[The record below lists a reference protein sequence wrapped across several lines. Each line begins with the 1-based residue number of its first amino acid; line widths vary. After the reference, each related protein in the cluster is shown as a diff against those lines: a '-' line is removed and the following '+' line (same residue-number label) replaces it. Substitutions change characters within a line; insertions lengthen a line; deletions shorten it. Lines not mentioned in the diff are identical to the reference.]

1 MGRPFCSSCIV
12 FRSPFLFF
20 VVMHEG
26 MRKTKNGDGKSMRM
40 EIGKQGNQGK
50 QRKQNTVKQVPILP
64 LGRAPLILSP
74 PPESIRVRVLVGQ
87 PVRSV
92 FFVSCFPRVRVK
104 RWCAPVRAACAQF
117 RTHSALASCMR
128 RETDNRLLT
137 LLYRSWHSPWSN
149 PDWSLDCRRRQ
160 KCKLWLAWGG
170 QMLSGICRYQLLRS
184 VHFIMIGNW
193 ECNSSSPRVPCCH
206 LASWQPCAHKKGWHS
221 TSWRDRAPS
230 KPDKIWSR
238 SLSTE
243 QRRYTGVATVTPA
256 PCMPPLNPFYTEMYL
271 PVTVH
276 RARM

>member
-1 MGRPFCSSCIV
+1 MLFVFRFPFSALLVQNAKPTLCFPFSVSHKKGRKQRKQTLRTRKIRETRRSQNQNRSMGRPFCSSCLV
-12 FRSPFLFF
+12 FHSPFSFF

-50 QRKQNTVKQVPILP
+50 QRKQNTVKQVPILYHW
-64 LGRAPLILSP
+64 GAPLFLIA

-128 RETDNRLLT
+128 RETDNRHLT

-160 KCKLWLAWGG
+160 KCKLWLA
-170 QMLSGICRYQLLRS
+170 
-184 VHFIMIGNW
+184 
-193 ECNSSSPRVPCCH
+193 
-206 LASWQPCAHKKGWHS
+206 
-221 TSWRDRAPS
+221 
-230 KPDKIWSR
+230 
-238 SLSTE
+238 
-243 QRRYTGVATVTPA
+243 
-256 PCMPPLNPFYTEMYL
+256 
-271 PVTVH
+271 
-276 RARM
+276 